1 MLTITL
7 GYARRNGG
15 DPTVLYCGNNATEG
29 QKALLSPPPGTART
43 QIFKAPTA
51 VRTRYF
57 EVPAVPVPAPPA
69 EPAPAKPA
77 RFSARVQK
85 DLLSPSGGDGE

>member
-15 DPTVLYCGNNATEG
+15 EPTVLYCGNDAAQG
-29 QKALLSPPPGTART
+29 QKALLSPPAGMART
-43 QIFKAPTA
+43 QIFKAPAA

-57 EVPAVPVPAPPA
+57 EVPAAEPAPPA

-77 RFSARVQK
+77 KPKATVQK